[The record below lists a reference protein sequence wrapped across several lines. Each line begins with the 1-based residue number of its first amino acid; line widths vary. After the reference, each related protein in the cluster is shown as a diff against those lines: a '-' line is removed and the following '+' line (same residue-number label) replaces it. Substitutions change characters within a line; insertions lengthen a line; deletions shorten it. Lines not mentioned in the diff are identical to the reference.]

1 MDENSVKIKFYSLDG
16 KTVDVFSVKKNDII
30 DFDKDIK
37 TNKNFNDALKKVL
50 KKDMKLLANKVINIV
65 NEITKKLAINGTILN
80 DKLESDIS
88 KIDLIISDLEN
99 IISNLIIEKNSI
111 KIRFFSSNKKEKK
124 EKIKKLE
131 NSIEYISKSLNDIIS
146 IKDEYNKLDKRNKDL
161 EDLVFEDVKNDEE
174 DETDPLERTIN
185 FYMSKNE
192 KN

>member
-16 KTVDVFSVKKNDII
+16 KTVDVFNVKKNDII

-88 KIDLIISDLEN
+88 KIDLISEVSISFMTKRFTFKCDE
-99 IISNLIIEKNSI
+99 SNYEEALKQI
-111 KIRFFSSNKKEKK
+111 KKVIKKE
-124 EKIKKLE
+124 E
-131 NSIEYISKSLNDIIS
+131 SDVYIEEI
-146 IKDEYNKLDKRNKDL
+146 
-161 EDLVFEDVKNDEE
+161 
-174 DETDPLERTIN
+174 
-185 FYMSKNE
+185 
-192 KN
+192 